1 VRKARTETKNEPKHS
16 IFSLLIVHPHFFPQY
31 NYFIHICKYLLKH
44 FCNINFSPR
53 NTLLKYFFLANC
65 FKELLLCLFKKY
77 FINIT
82 KISFEI
88 QKDVLTDMF
97 TALLRD

>member
-1 VRKARTETKNEPKHS
+1 
-16 IFSLLIVHPHFFPQY
+16 
-31 NYFIHICKYLLKH
+31 
-44 FCNINFSPR
+44 
-53 NTLLKYFFLANC
+53 
-65 FKELLLCLFKKY
+65 LCLFKKY